1 MGLSKKAVAS
11 KLSAIEEMAMSSAS
25 QGEER
30 RRGAQESSV
39 TPESREPDGG
49 SDDQGK
55 FCGGNKFEIER
66 VVALTH
72 CHGLRVPQGERG
84 VVYHVRTRPP

>member
-11 KLSAIEEMAMSSAS
+11 KLSAIEEMAMSSAL

-30 RRGAQESSV
+30 RKNSV

-55 FCGGNKFEIER
+55 LCLWRQQI
-66 VVALTH
+66 
-72 CHGLRVPQGERG
+72 
-84 VVYHVRTRPP
+84 

>member
-1 MGLSKKAVAS
+1 MIK
-11 KLSAIEEMAMSSAS
+11 
-25 QGEER
+25 
-30 RRGAQESSV
+30 
-39 TPESREPDGG
+39 G
-49 SDDQGK
+49 SCV
-55 FCGGNKFEIER
+55 CGGNKFEIER